1 MLRRSILS
9 MILLVV
15 MSGGQIK
22 AMSIAKIAASSAGA
36 GVAVGSSALYAYD
49 VKPSYAV
56 VAASA
61 TTFAMNLALIRYSFN
76 SRIKQLNR
84 FAEMINTTSRSPL
97 IKAHSS
103 EMLEVAKKGYPY
115 SKFPVGDAYS
125 ALKNIDNQMT
135 GIYNSLRE
143 HDSFF
148 KIVERN
154 QERGLS
160 VVNWI
165 DRLSDDSRRLSFNA
179 YMKQEVLDGLISKM
193 WIDWYWHLKNAKK
206 N

>member
-36 GVAVGSSALYAYD
+36 GVAVGSALYAYD

-84 FAEMINTTSRSPL
+84 FAEAINATSRNSL
-97 IKAHSS
+97 IIVQPS
-103 EMLEVAKKGYPY
+103 EMLEVVARKGYPKNPL
-115 SKFPVGDAYS
+115 SCAYRD
-125 ALKNIDNQMT
+125 LETVNNQMT
-135 GIYNSLRE
+135 GIYDTLRE
-143 HDSFF
+143 HEIFF
-148 KIVERN
+148 KRVEGDH
-154 QERGLS
+154 ESPDS
-160 VVNWI
+160 VVNLI
-165 DRLSDDSRRLSFNA
+165 GRLKDDSRKLSSNA